1 MTFGAALLD
10 TLPQAAVL
18 WVAVILLSLATIPW
32 TAQWK
37 RK

>member
-18 WVAVILLSLATIPW
+18 AATAILLSLATMKV
-32 TAQWK
+32 TAQWR